1 MIKREFRVGDKVTC
15 NFNGKGIVKDVD
27 KEPGTKYKID
37 VLFDSGVE
45 LDYNTEGKAYSNY
58 KRTLYIIPKRKPTLA
73 EVKAKYKELLDSVEE
88 VEFTQE
94 KENFFTECTFCNN
107 SEEYEFS
114 ASYMVYYEYLGT
126 KYISEK
132 DADSIVEEMKKFI
145 ETEI

>member
-1 MIKREFRVGDKVTC
+1 MVKREFRVGDKVTC

-73 EVKAKYKELLDSVEE
+73 EVKAKYKELLASVEE
-88 VEFTQE
+88 VEFVYDKANYFMNCSFHCSITG
-94 KENFFTECTFCNN
+94 
-107 SEEYEFS
+107 YEFDVL
-114 ASYMVYYEYLGT
+114 YHTKREFLDT